1 MPPFFVDGL
10 PIGLLLNQL
19 ANYCLL
25 RRPVKGVPF
34 NFRRVI
40 LIWT

>member
-10 PIGLLLNQL
+10 PIGLWLNQL

-25 RRPVKGVPF
+25 RRLVKASRSIFAGSY
-34 NFRRVI
+34 
-40 LIWT
+40 

>member
-10 PIGLLLNQL
+10 PIGLCLNQL

-25 RRPVKGVPF
+25 RRLVKASRAIFAGSY
-34 NFRRVI
+34 
-40 LIWT
+40 